1 MPKGLE
7 RHYGRQHLHFITF
20 SCYRRRPFLRT
31 GRRRDM
37 VLRALERSRQT
48 YRFHVVGYVVMPEHV
63 HLLISEPEVAAPS
76 TAIKALKQAVAKRIA
91 NSRRR
96 RRSIQLDLFTETAFH
111 FWQARFYDFNVWSAK
126 KWLEKLRYMHRN
138 PVKRGLVPRPEDWRW
153 SSYRYY
159 AFAEV
164 GLVKVSK
171 EVPVRMPVRAIS

>member
-63 HLLISEPEVAAPS
+63 HPLI
-76 TAIKALKQAVAKRIA
+76 
-91 NSRRR
+91 
-96 RRSIQLDLFTETAFH
+96 TETAFH

-171 EVPVRMPVRAIS
+171 EVPVRMPVRAPTYRMVRCFHDACGVGLGHPPRMR